1 MLRLIAHAPGIV
13 MTSRDEDA
21 VRGTYRFRVAEV
33 QRPGCQQQDIFV
45 LRPQEESR
53 GIVGPSIRRPRSR
66 VDPSSDMIGISK
78 SIRRQMMPDQTS
90 EKAEVKMYSDFKSPY
105 AYLAF

>member
-1 MLRLIAHAPGIV
+1 VFVAAILQCNASMLRLIAHAPGIV

-45 LRPQEESR
+45 LRPHEESR

-78 SIRRQMMPDQTS
+78 CN
-90 EKAEVKMYSDFKSPY
+90 
-105 AYLAF
+105 